1 MLFQKELVFRL
12 FIDDTVVSKEDILG
26 TFSEQGS
33 FIKQDIGGRDRI
45 YQYPALQIS
54 KKRFGSIQ

>member
-12 FIDDTVVSKEDILG
+12 FIDDTVVLKEDILG

-33 FIKQDIGGRDRI
+33 FISRI
-45 YQYPALQIS
+45 
-54 KKRFGSIQ
+54 